1 MSIADHYKLQMYRH
15 VAAERNWPT
24 VDFKALQQRV
34 IGLTEVLKSVVLQD
48 GMRGDGVMP
57 TAFRK
62 DLSIRHLTAKK
73 LAARKFG
80 PLDISRPG

>member
-1 MSIADHYKLQMYRH
+1 MSIANHYKLQTYRH

-34 IGLTEVLKSVVLQD
+34 LGLTEVLKSVVLQD
-48 GMRGDGVMP
+48 GIRGNGVMP

-62 DLSIRHLTAKK
+62 GLSLRRLTAKK